1 MRLAMARFY
10 PYRRPAGRQNP
21 VRKERPLFHRRD
33 CGYFVAHQANG
44 FCFRANEDKAGA
56 LNLLGKVGVLGE
68 EAVTRMDCYCAGDF
82 SGADDCRDVQITFY

>member
-21 VRKERPLFHRRD
+21 YARNARFFHRRD

-68 EAVTRMDCYCAGDF
+68 EAV
-82 SGADDCRDVQITFY
+82 ADGLLLRR

>member
-1 MRLAMARFY
+1 MRLAIARFY

-44 FCFRANEDKAGA
+44 FCFRPMKIKPERSTCSAKLAFSERSRNPDG
-56 LNLLGKVGVLGE
+56 LLL
-68 EAVTRMDCYCAGDF
+68 R
-82 SGADDCRDVQITFY
+82 R